1 MKDLVHLSL
10 GEADLQGQSTV
21 YAKFHQGC
29 QVDGEVMDPKN
40 GCLNDDKNCVS
51 LEVLAG
57 C

>member
-21 YAKFHQGC
+21 CVKFHSGC

>member
-21 YAKFHQGC
+21 YAKFLPGC
-29 QVDGEVMDPKN
+29 QVDGEVTDPKN